1 MRTELRSGLCRI
13 GVIKNFI
20 LYVPQDN
27 WDSAISPDIKMAMAV
42 PTVESSLLR
51 RKLNRSSGVPLHL
64 QIERMLR
71 KLITSPPYSSGA
83 LLPDELTLAEKLG
96 VSRGTVRNSILNLV
110 NQGLLVRRKGV
121 GTRVVQ
127 SGLVAWASLTGEMRR
142 KGIEIQS
149 FLLEVSEKR
158 ANAKVAAALKVPEGT
173 IVKCLEQVR
182 GWDARP
188 VLQSVSWFHPRL
200 KLTGSEDFRRPL
212 YELLK
217 QETGITPVHAVEEF
231 RAIAANAVLA
241 RRLRINKG
249 GPLLLRVRT
258 TVDANE
264 LPIDYA
270 EIHYQTGVI
279 SLTLDSR
286 WRPVDQ
292 A

>member
-1 MRTELRSGLCRI
+1 MQSIANRTNSFFTLLERTEML
-13 GVIKNFI
+13 
-20 LYVPQDN
+20 VPLADN
-27 WDSAISPDIKMAMAV
+27 TMAMAALAA
-42 PTVESSLLR
+42 ESAFLR
-51 RKLNRSSGVPLHL
+51 RKLNRTNGVPLHL

-71 KLITSPPYSSGA
+71 KLISSPPYSSGA
-83 LLPDELTLAEKLG
+83 LLPDELTLADRLG

-110 NQGLLVRRKGV
+110 HQGLLERRKGV
-121 GTRVVQ
+121 GTKVVQ

-158 ANAKVAAALKVPEGT
+158 ASSKVAAALKIPDGT
-173 IVKCLEQVR
+173 IVQCLEQVR
-182 GWDARP
+182 GWDNRR

-200 KLTGSEDFRRPL
+200 KLTGAEDFGKPL

-217 QETGITPVHAVEEF
+217 QETGITPVHALEEF
-231 RAIAANAVLA
+231 RAIPANAVLA
-241 RRLRINKG
+241 RRLRIKKG
-249 GPLLLRVRT
+249 DPLLLRVRT
-258 TVDANE
+258 TVDAND

-270 EIHYQTGVI
+270 EIYYQTGVI
-279 SLTLDSR
+279 SLTLASR